1 MKRTILIVDDSES
14 IRKLVQFNL
23 SKADFYVLVA
33 TNGQEAL
40 NYFKGNT
47 IDLLITD
54 LHMPVMNG
62 LELIKEVRKIDQYK
76 HIPILFLTTET
87 QIAIKKEAK
96 DAGATGWIVKP
107 FEFEKLLF
115 TIHKVLR

>member
-23 SKADFYVLVA
+23 SKADYNVLVA
-33 TNGQEAL
+33 NNGQEAL
-40 NYFKGNT
+40 SYFNGDR

-62 LELIKEVRKIDQYK
+62 LELIKEVRKIEHYK

-87 QIAIKKEAK
+87 QISLKKEAK

-107 FEFEKLLF
+107 FEFEKLLS
-115 TIHKVLR
+115 TIRRVLR

>member
-1 MKRTILIVDDSES
+1 MKKTILIVDDSES

-23 SKADFYVLVA
+23 NNAGFYVLVA
-33 TNGQEAL
+33 NNGEDAL
-40 NYFKGNT
+40 RYFTGEK
-47 IDLLITD
+47 IDLLLTD

-62 LELIKEVRKIDQYK
+62 MELIKEVRKIDQYK
-76 HIPILFLTTET
+76 HLPILFLTTET

-96 DAGATGWIVKP
+96 EAGATGWIVKP
-107 FEFEKLLF
+107 FVLEKLIA

>member
-1 MKRTILIVDDSES
+1 MKRNILIVDDSES

-23 SKADFYVLVA
+23 SRANYSVLVA
-33 TNGQEAL
+33 NNGQDAL
-40 NYFKGNT
+40 NYFSGKT

-87 QIAIKKEAK
+87 QLSIKKEAK

-107 FEFEKLLF
+107 FEFDKLLA